1 MNGLWYQD
9 KSFGWVVFTVGY
21 RVDAYETI
29 FVIKSGLTDDEATK
43 IVEKVREMIPRSEGE
58 VLALENWG
66 RRKMAYEVRKEKK
79 GTYAIVHYKGGGVT
93 VGAVERFL
101 RLDEAVLKY
110 ITVKI
115 GEDQIG
121 KTSQIIEEKFSY
133 RGKEGARFSAPAAAA
148 S

>member
-1 MNGLWYQD
+1 M
-9 KSFGWVVFTVGY
+9 
-21 RVDAYETI
+21 DAYETI
-29 FVIKSGLTDDEATK
+29 FVIKSGLSDEEATK
-43 IVEKVREMIPRSEGE
+43 VVEKVRELIPRSEGE

-66 RRKMAYEVRKEKK
+66 RRKLAYEVRREKK

-93 VGAVERFL
+93 VGAVERFM
-101 RLDEAVLKY
+101 RLDEAILKY

-121 KTSQIIEEKFSY
+121 KTAQIQEEKFSY
-133 RGKEGARFSAPAAAA
+133 RPREGARFPATAA

>member
-1 MNGLWYQD
+1 
-9 KSFGWVVFTVGY
+9 
-21 RVDAYETI
+21 VDAYETI
-29 FVIKSGLTDDEATK
+29 FVIKSGLSDEEATK
-43 IVEKVREMIPRSEGE
+43 VVEKVRELIPRSEGE

-66 RRKMAYEVRKEKK
+66 RRKLAYEVRREKK

-93 VGAVERFL
+93 VGAVERFM
-101 RLDEAVLKY
+101 RLDEAILKY

-121 KTSQIIEEKFSY
+121 KTAQIQEEKFSY
-133 RGKEGARFSAPAAAA
+133 RPREGARFPATAA